1 MDKRSFL
8 NNLTLA
14 ALTTD
19 SGREFQGR
27 TTLAEKNA
35 LSVLFF
41 TSGGS
46 NLREWPREEGLVD
59 LVKKSLNNNEFRPN
73 NSFCKRKLP

>member
-1 MDKRSFL
+1 M
-8 NNLTLA
+8 
-14 ALTTD
+14 TD

-27 TTLAEKNA
+27 TTRAEKNA

-41 TSGGS
+41 TRGGS

-59 LVKKSLNNNEFRPN
+59 LVKKSLNDKEFRP
-73 NSFCKRKLP
+73 